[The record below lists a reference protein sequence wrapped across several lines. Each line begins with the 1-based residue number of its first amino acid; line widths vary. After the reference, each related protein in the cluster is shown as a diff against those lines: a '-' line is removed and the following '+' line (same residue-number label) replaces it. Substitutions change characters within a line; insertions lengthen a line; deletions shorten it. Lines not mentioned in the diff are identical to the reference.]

1 MSSEPTIALGSG
13 SGETADRRSTIT
25 REGILARLNV
35 PSLLLLNVM
44 PKETFEDGHIP
55 RSINLP
61 LSEIEARARNLFPD
75 PSRELLVYCG
85 GPT

>member
-1 MSSEPTIALGSG
+1 MSSQGTIALGSR
-13 SGETADRRSTIT
+13 SGEEADRRATII
-25 REGILARLNV
+25 RDEILARLND
-35 PSLLLLNVM
+35 PSMLLVNVM